1 MKNYK
6 DACDLNTCFMCRY
19 CLKEWAPAIHAN
31 RKMFYFKKG
40 EMLFREGDEV
50 KGIFFVYSGTV
61 KVHKE
66 WTDNKELI
74 VRFAKKGAIVGH
86 RALGSATTNF
96 PISATALSAVSACY
110 IDLRFFLTTL
120 KVNPDFLFQL
130 MIFFAD
136 ELKESERRMRNLAHM
151 PVKGRM
157 AQALLT
163 LNEKFGCDKNGFI
176 DITLSRQDLASYI
189 GTTYESVI
197 RIMNELVEENTIE
210 LTGKNIAI
218 KDAIKLT
225 SFT

>member
-1 MKNYK
+1 MKNNK
-6 DACDLNTCFMCRY
+6 DACDLNTCFMCMY
-19 CLKEWAPAIHAN
+19 CLKEWAPAINAN

-40 EMLFREGDEV
+40 EMLFKEGDEV

-66 WTDNKELI
+66 WTDDKELI

-86 RALGSATTNF
+86 RTLGSTTTNF
-96 PISATALSAVSACY
+96 PISATALGPVSACY
-110 IDLRFFLTTL
+110 IDLEFFLTTL

-136 ELKESERRMRNLAHM
+136 ELKESEKRMRNLAHM

-163 LNEKFGCDKNGFI
+163 LKEKFGCDQNGFI

-210 LTGKNIAI
+210 LKGKNIFI
-218 KDAIKLT
+218 KDVIKLM

>member
-1 MKNYK
+1 
-6 DACDLNTCFMCRY
+6 MCRN

-31 RKMFYFKKG
+31 RKIFYFKKG
-40 EMLFREGDEV
+40 EMLCKEGDEV
-50 KGIFFVYSGTV
+50 KGIFFVYSGAV

-66 WTDNKELI
+66 WADDKELI

-86 RALGSATTNF
+86 RGLGTTTTIF
-96 PISATALSAVSACY
+96 PISATALGPVSACY
-110 IDLRFFLTTL
+110 IDLQFFHTTL
-120 KVNPDFLFQL
+120 KVNQEFLFQL

-163 LNEKFGCDKNGFI
+163 LKEKFGCDKNGYI
-176 DITLSRQDLASYI
+176 DIILSRQDLASYI

-210 LTGKNIAI
+210 LSGKNIMI
-218 KDAIKLT
+218 KDLSKLL